1 MARGAGRQSI
11 HGWNALMVN
20 FFIDR
25 PIFAWVIAIV
35 VMLGGGLATLSLPIA
50 QYPEIAPPMISISV
64 TYPGASAET
73 VQNTVVQVIEQQ
85 LSGLDN
91 LRYFSSEGNKDGSMQ
106 IELTFEQGTDPDI
119 AQVQV
124 QNKLSLAAPQLP
136 IEVQQ
141 QGIRV
146 SKGALNFFMVVG
158 FVSTD
163 DSMNR
168 AAISDFIV
176 STVQDPLSRTPGVGD
191 YQTFGS
197 AFAMRIWLDPA
208 RLNGY
213 ALTPV
218 DVNNAIS
225 SQNVQVSSGEIGGLP
240 AVPGHQLNATVIG
253 SSRLQTVEE
262 FRQILLRVNQDGS
275 RVRLRDVAR
284 IELGGESDSIT
295 TLFNAKQASGIGIRL
310 ASGAN
315 ALDTADAVRATLERL
330 RPQFPPGLDVVYPY
344 DTTPFVRLSIEEVV
358 WTLGE
363 AIVLVFL
370 IMLLFLQNLRATF
383 IPTIAVPVV
392 LLGTLGVLAVAGFTI
407 NTLTMFG
414 MVLAI
419 GLLVDDAIVV
429 VENVERVMAEEG
441 LTPKEATRKSMTQIT
456 GALVGIAMVLSAVFL
471 PMAFF
476 GGSTGVI
483 YRQFSIT
490 IATAMALSVMVALV
504 FTPALCATL
513 LKPVPHGQPAP
524 TRGAFGWLTRFFG
537 WFNRVFDA
545 STRRYAAGVQRML
558 GQRGRSMLVYGVL
571 VAALALL
578 FIRIPTGFLPDEDQ
592 GVMFFEVK
600 TPPGATSVRTEQ
612 ALSAVRDY
620 VVTEEKD
627 GISSILEIHGFSF
640 SGRGQNTGLAFVMLK
655 DWDERPDERTHVQ
668 SIAGRINARFA
679 DYKDATIFA
688 APPPA
693 ITELGNATGFD
704 VVLQDRAGLG
714 HDAFMAARNQLLDL
728 ARQSP
733 MLMAVRP
740 NGLDDEP
747 QYKIDID
754 WEKASA
760 FGLSISDINTT
771 LSTAWGSSFVNQFVD
786 RGRVK
791 RVFVQGDAP
800 YRMRPEDFGRWYV
813 RNDRGDTAPFS
824 AFASGHWTHGP
835 PKLERYN
842 GLASFEVLGQPAPGY
857 STGEAMQEMER
868 LIAQL
873 PLGVGHE
880 WTGLSYEERLSGGQA
895 PALYALSLLVVFL
908 CLAALYE
915 SWSIPISV
923 MLIVPLGVIGAVLG
937 ALLRGFDN
945 NVYFQVALLTTVG
958 LSAKNAILIVE
969 FAKANVEQG
978 MGLIE
983 AAVHAAQQRLRP
995 ILMTSL
1001 AFLFGVLPLAI
1012 SSGAGSGAQNAVGTG
1027 VVGGTLSATALGI
1040 FFVPVFFVVVRSL
1053 LKPHGPSTAEAH

>member
-1 MARGAGRQSI
+1 
-11 HGWNALMVN
+11 MVN

-35 VMLGGGLATLSLPIA
+35 IMLAGGLATLSLPIA
-50 QYPEIAPPMISISV
+50 QYPEIAPPVISISV

-73 VQNTVVQVIEQQ
+73 VQSTVVQVIEQQ
-85 LSGLDN
+85 LSGLDG
-91 LRYFSSEGNKDGSMQ
+91 LRYVSSEGNKDGSMQ

-146 SKGALNFFMVVG
+146 SKGVTGFFLIVG

-163 DSMNR
+163 NSTDA

-208 RLNGY
+208 RLNSY

-218 DVNNAIS
+218 DVNAAIAT
-225 SQNVQVSSGEIGGLP
+225 QNLQISSGEMGGLP
-240 AVPGHQLNATVIG
+240 AVAGHQLNATVIG
-253 SSRLQTVEE
+253 PSRLQTVEE
-262 FRQILLRVNQDGS
+262 FKQILLRVNQDGS
-275 RVRLRDVAR
+275 QVRLGDVGR
-284 IELGGESDSIT
+284 IELNSEVESISA
-295 TLFNAKQASGIGIRL
+295 LYNGKQSSAMGIRL

-315 ALDTADAVRATLERL
+315 ALATADAVRATLERL
-330 RPQFPPGLDVVYPY
+330 RPQFPPGLDVVYPF
-344 DTTPFVRLSIEEVV
+344 DTTPFIRLSIEEVV
-358 WTLGE
+358 VTLVE
-363 AIVLVFL
+363 AIVLVFV
-370 IMLLFLQNLRATF
+370 IMFLFLQNLRATF

-392 LLGTLGVLAVAGFTI
+392 LLGTFGVLALAGFTI

-490 IATAMALSVMVALV
+490 IATAMALSVIVALV

-513 LKPVPHGQPAP
+513 LKPVQKRHQEKR
-524 TRGAFGWLTRFFG
+524 RGFFG
-537 WFNRVFDA
+537 WFNRIFDA
-545 STRRYAAGVQRML
+545 TTRRYAAGVQRML
-558 GQRGRSMLVYGVL
+558 GQSGRYLLVYGII

-592 GVMFFEVK
+592 GVMIVDVR
-600 TPPGATSVRTEQ
+600 TPPGATSVRTDQ
-612 ALSAVRDY
+612 ALASLRDY
-620 VVTEEKD
+620 LLNEEQDVVASVF
-627 GISSILEIHGFSF
+627 GIRGFSF
-640 SGRGQNTGLAFVMLK
+640 GGRGQNAGITFVTLQ
-655 DWDERPDERTHVQ
+655 DWDERPDERHHVQ
-668 SIAGRINARFA
+668 ALAGRINAHFA
-679 DYKDATIFA
+679 NYKDASIFA
-688 APPPA
+688 AAPPA
-693 ITELGNATGFD
+693 ISELGTATGFD

-714 HDAFMAARNQLLDL
+714 HASFMEVRNQLLDL
-728 ARQSP
+728 ARKSP

-740 NGLDDEP
+740 NSLDDEP
-747 QYKIDID
+747 QYKVDID
-754 WEKASA
+754 WEKARA

-813 RNDRGDTAPFS
+813 RNSSGDTAPFS
-824 AFASGHWTHGP
+824 AFASGHWTQGP

-842 GLASFEVLGQPAPGY
+842 GVASTEILGQPASGY
-857 STGEAMQEMER
+857 STGEAMGEIER
-868 LIAQL
+868 LITQL
-873 PLGVGHE
+873 PPGVGHE
-880 WTGLSYEERLSGGQA
+880 WTGMSYEERLSGGQA

-915 SWSIPISV
+915 SWSIPFSV
-923 MLIVPLGVIGAVLG
+923 MLVVPLGVMGTVLG

-945 NVYFQVALLTTVG
+945 NVYFQVALVTTVG
-958 LSAKNAILIVE
+958 LSAKNAILNVE

-978 MGLIE
+978 MELIE
-983 AAVHAAQQRLRP
+983 AAVHAARQRLRP

-1027 VVGGTLSATALGI
+1027 VVGAIAQ
-1040 FFVPVFFVVVRSL
+1040 RDRARHL
-1053 LKPHGPSTAEAH
+1053 LRAGVLRRRAQAGEPAPTR

>member
-1 MARGAGRQSI
+1 
-11 HGWNALMVN
+11 MVN

-25 PIFAWVIAIV
+25 PIFSWVIAIV
-35 VMLGGGLATLSLPIA
+35 IMLAGGLATLSLPIA
-50 QYPEIAPPMISISV
+50 QYPEIAPPLISISV
-64 TYPGASAET
+64 AYPGASAET
-73 VQNTVVQVIEQQ
+73 VQSTVVQVIEQQ
-85 LSGLDN
+85 LSGLDG
-91 LRYFSSEGNKDGSMQ
+91 LRYVSSEANKDGSMQ
-106 IELTFEQGTDPDI
+106 IELTFEQGTDPNI

-146 SKGALNFFMVVG
+146 SKGVANFLMIVG

-163 DSMNR
+163 NSTDA

-208 RLNGY
+208 RLNAY

-218 DVNNAIS
+218 DVNAAIAT
-225 SQNVQVSSGEIGGLP
+225 QNVQVSSGEMGGLP
-240 AVPGHQLNATVIG
+240 AVAGHQLNATVIG
-253 SSRLQTVEE
+253 PSRLQTVEE
-262 FRQILLRVNQDGS
+262 FKQILLRVNQDGS
-275 RVRLRDVAR
+275 QVRLGDVGR
-284 IELGGESDSIT
+284 IELNSEVESIT
-295 TLFNAKQASGIGIRL
+295 ARYNGKQASAMGIRL

-315 ALDTADAVRATLERL
+315 ALATADAVRATLERL
-330 RPQFPPGLDVVYPY
+330 RPQFPAGLDVIYPY
-344 DTTPFVRLSIEEVV
+344 DTTPFIRLSIEEVV
-358 WTLGE
+358 VTLVE
-363 AIVLVFL
+363 AIVLVVL
-370 IMLLFLQNLRATF
+370 IMYLFLQNLRATV

-392 LLGTLGVLAVAGFTI
+392 LLGTFGVLALAGFTI

-429 VENVERVMAEEG
+429 IENVERVMAEEG
-441 LTPKEATRKSMTQIT
+441 LTPKEATRRSMTQIT

-490 IATAMALSVMVALV
+490 IATAMALSVIVALV

-513 LKPVPHGQPAP
+513 LKPVPKGHHEQK
-524 TRGAFGWLTRFFG
+524 RGFFAR
-537 WFNRVFDA
+537 FNRIFDA
-545 STRRYAAGVQRML
+545 GTRRYAGGVQRML
-558 GQRGRSMLVYGVL
+558 GQSGRYLLVYGVI

-578 FIRIPTGFLPDEDQ
+578 FTRIPTGFLPDEDQ
-592 GVMFFEVK
+592 GFMVVDVR
-600 TPPGATSVRTEQ
+600 TPPGATSVRTDQ
-612 ALSAVRDY
+612 ALASLRDY
-620 VVTEEKD
+620 LLTEEQD
-627 GISSILEIHGFSF
+627 AVASVFGIRGFSF
-640 SGRGQNTGLAFVMLK
+640 GGRGQNAGIAFVMLK
-655 DWDERPDERTHVQ
+655 DWDERTDERNHVQ
-668 SIAGRINARFA
+668 AIAGRINARFA
-679 DYKDATIFA
+679 DYKDGTIFA
-688 APPPA
+688 FPPPP
-693 ITELGNATGFD
+693 IVELGNATGFD

-714 HDAFMAARNQLLDL
+714 HATFMEVRNQLLDL
-728 ARQSP
+728 AWKSP

-740 NGLDDEP
+740 NSLDDEP
-747 QYKIDID
+747 QYKVDIN

-800 YRMRPEDFGRWYV
+800 YRMRPEDLGHWYV
-813 RNDRGDTAPFS
+813 RNSTGGTAPFS

-835 PKLERYN
+835 PKLEQYN
-842 GLASFEVLGQPAPGY
+842 GVASTEILGQPAPGY
-857 STGEAMQEMER
+857 STGEAMVEIER

-873 PLGVGHE
+873 PPGVGHE
-880 WTGLSYEERLSGGQA
+880 WTGMSYEERLSGGQA

-915 SWSIPISV
+915 SWSIPFSV
-923 MLIVPLGVIGAVLG
+923 MLVVPLGVMGTVLG

-945 NVYFQVALLTTVG
+945 NVYFQVALVTTVG
-958 LSAKNAILIVE
+958 LSAKNAILNIE

-978 MGLIE
+978 MELIE

-1001 AFLFGVLPLAI
+1001 AFMFGVLPLAI

-1027 VVGGTLSATALGI
+1027 VVGAILTATMLDI
-1040 FFVPVFFVVVRSL
+1040 FFVPVFFVVVRRLFTSRRRGEL
-1053 LKPHGPSTAEAH
+1053 AGPSTAEAH

>member
-1 MARGAGRQSI
+1 MI
-11 HGWNALMVN
+11 D

-25 PIFAWVIAIV
+25 PIFSWVIAIV
-35 VMLGGGLATLSLPIA
+35 IMLAGGLAIFSLPIA
-50 QYPEIAPPMISISV
+50 QYPAIAPPLISISV
-64 TYPGASAET
+64 AYPGASAET
-73 VQNTVVQVIEQQ
+73 VQSTVVQVIEQQ
-85 LSGLDN
+85 LSGLDH
-91 LRYFSSEGNKDGSMQ
+91 LRYFSSASTKDGSME
-106 IELTFEQGTDPDI
+106 IALTFEQGTDPDT

-124 QNKLSLAAPQLP
+124 QNKLSLAEPQLP

-146 SKGALNFFMVVG
+146 TKGTRNFLLVVG

-163 DSMNR
+163 GRMDGG
-168 AAISDFIV
+168 AIGDFIV
-176 STVQDPLSRTPGVGD
+176 SNVQDPVSRTPGVGD
-191 YQTFGS
+191 YQVFGS
-197 AFAMRIWLDPA
+197 QFAMRVWLDPA
-208 RLNGY
+208 RLDSY

-253 SSRLQTVEE
+253 PSRLQTVEE
-262 FRQILLRVNQDGS
+262 FKNILLRVNQDGS
-275 RVRLRDVAR
+275 QVRLRDVAR
-284 IELGGESDSIT
+284 IELGSESDSIN
-295 TLFNAKQASGIGIRL
+295 TLYNGKPARGIAIRL

-315 ALDTADAVRATLERL
+315 ALDTADAVRATIERL
-330 RPQFPPGLDVVYPY
+330 RPQFPPGLDIVYPY

-358 WTLGE
+358 LTLFE
-363 AIVLVFL
+363 AIALVFL
-370 IMLLFLQNLRATF
+370 VMYLFLQNLRATF

-392 LLGTLGVLAVAGFTI
+392 LLGTFGVLAASGFTI

-414 MVLAI
+414 IVLAI

-429 VENVERVMAEEG
+429 VENVERVMAEGG
-441 LTPKEATRKSMTQIT
+441 LTPKEATRRSMSQIT

-483 YRQFSIT
+483 FRQFSIT
-490 IATAMALSVMVALV
+490 IATAMALSVIVALV

-513 LKPVPHGQPAP
+513 LKPVQKGQHEPR
-524 TRGAFGWLTRFFG
+524 RGFFG
-537 WFNRVFDA
+537 CFNRVFDA
-545 STRRYAAGVQRML
+545 STRAYAASVQRML
-558 GQRGRSMLVYGVL
+558 GRNGRYMLVYGVM

-578 FIRIPTGFLPDEDQ
+578 FTRIPTGFLPNEDQ
-592 GVMFFEVK
+592 GVMFVEVK
-600 TPPGATSVRTEQ
+600 TPPGATQVRTEQ
-612 ALSAVRDY
+612 MLATVRDY
-620 VVTEEKD
+620 VLNEEKA
-627 GISSILEIHGFSF
+627 GISSIFEVRGFSF
-640 SGRGQNTGLAFVMLK
+640 GGRGQNAGLAFFTLR
-655 DWDERPDERTHVQ
+655 DWSERSGEQNHVRA
-668 SIAGRINARFA
+668 IASRMMARFA
-679 DYKDATIFA
+679 NYKDAAIVAF
-688 APPPA
+688 PPPP
-693 ITELGNATGFD
+693 IFELGNTTGFD
-704 VVLQDRAGLG
+704 VVLQDRTGVG
-714 HDAFMAARNQLLDL
+714 HDRLMEARNHLLAL
-728 ARQSP
+728 AAESP
-733 MLMAVRP
+733 VLTAVRA

-747 QYKIDID
+747 QYKVDID

-760 FGLSISDINTT
+760 FGLPISAINIT
-771 LSTAWGSSFVNQFVD
+771 LSTAWGSSYVNQFID
-786 RGRVK
+786 GGRVK

-813 RNDRGDTAPFS
+813 RNSSGATVPFS
-824 AFASGHWTHGP
+824 AFASGHWTKGP

-842 GLASFEVLGQPAPGY
+842 GISSIEILGQPAPGY

-873 PLGVGHE
+873 PGGVGHE
-880 WTGLSYEERLSGGQA
+880 WTGLSYEERLSNGQA
-895 PALYALSLLVVFL
+895 PALYALSLIVVFL

-915 SWSIPISV
+915 SWSIPFSV
-923 MLIVPLGVIGAVLG
+923 MLVVPLGVIGAVLG
-937 ALLRGFDN
+937 ALMRGFDN
-945 NVYFQVALLTTVG
+945 NVYFQVALVTTVG

-969 FAKANVEQG
+969 FAKANAERG

-1001 AFLFGVLPLAI
+1001 AFVFGVVPLAI

-1053 LKPHGPSTAEAH
+1053 LTPRRLGEIAGPSTAEAH

>member
-1 MARGAGRQSI
+1 
-11 HGWNALMVN
+11 MVN

-25 PIFAWVIAIV
+25 PIFSWVIAIV
-35 VMLGGGLATLSLPIA
+35 IMLAGGLATLSLPVA
-50 QYPEIAPPMISISV
+50 QYPEIAPPVVSISV

-91 LRYFSSEGNKDGSMQ
+91 LRYVSSEGNKDGSMQ

-146 SKGALNFFMVVG
+146 SKGARNFFMLAG

-163 DSMNR
+163 DSMTR
-168 AAISDFIV
+168 AAIADFLV
-176 STVQDPLSRTPGVGD
+176 STVQDPVSRTPGVGD
-191 YQTFGS
+191 YQVFGFP
-197 AFAMRIWLDPA
+197 FAMRIWLDPA

-218 DVNNAIS
+218 DVNAAIR
-225 SQNVQVSSGEIGGLP
+225 SQNVQVSAGEMGGLP
-240 AVPGHQLNATVIG
+240 AVPGHQLNATVMG
-253 SSRLQTVEE
+253 PSRLQTVEE
-262 FRQILLRVNQDGS
+262 FKQILLRVNQDGS
-275 RVRLRDVAR
+275 QVRLADVGR
-284 IELGGESDSIT
+284 IELESEFESINS
-295 TLFNAKQASGIGIRL
+295 LFNGKQASGIGIRL
-310 ASGAN
+310 TSGAN
-315 ALDTADAVRATLERL
+315 ALDAADAVRETLERL

-358 WTLGE
+358 VTLFE

-370 IMLLFLQNLRATF
+370 IMFLFLQNLRATI

-441 LTPKEATRKSMTQIT
+441 LTPKEATRKSMSQIT

-483 YRQFSIT
+483 FRQFSIT
-490 IATAMALSVMVALV
+490 IATAMALSVIVALV
-504 FTPALCATL
+504 FTPAVCATL
-513 LKPVPHGQPAP
+513 LKPVQKGQHDPK
-524 TRGAFGWLTRFFG
+524 RGFFG
-537 WFNRVFDA
+537 WFNRFFDA
-545 STRRYAAGVQRML
+545 SSRGYAAGVQRML
-558 GQRGRSMLVYGVL
+558 GQRGRYMLVYGVI

-578 FIRIPTGFLPDEDQ
+578 FTRIPTGFLPDEDQ
-592 GVMFFEVK
+592 GVMLVEVK
-600 TPPGATSVRTEQ
+600 MPPGATRVRTEQ
-612 ALSAVRDY
+612 ALASLRDY
-620 VVTEEKD
+620 LLNEEKD
-627 GISSILEIHGFSF
+627 GVNSVFEILGFSF
-640 SGRGQNTGLAFVMLK
+640 GGRGQNAGIAFVMLR
-655 DWDERPDERTHVQ
+655 DWDERTDERNHVQ
-668 SIAGRINARFA
+668 AIAGRINARFA
-679 DYKDATIFA
+679 DYKDGTIFA

-693 ITELGNATGFD
+693 IVELGNATGFD

-714 HDAFMAARNQLLDL
+714 HEKFMEARNELLDL
-728 ARQSP
+728 AAKSKV
-733 MLMAVRP
+733 LTAVRP
-740 NGLDDEP
+740 NSLDDEP
-747 QYKIDID
+747 QYRINID

-760 FGLSISDINTT
+760 FGLSISDINIT

-800 YRMRPEDFGRWYV
+800 YRMRPEDFGHWYV
-813 RNDRGDTAPFS
+813 RGSKGDTAPFS
-824 AFASGHWTHGP
+824 AFATGQWTHGP

-842 GLASFEVLGQPAPGY
+842 GISSLEILGQPAPGY
-857 STGEAMQEMER
+857 STGEAMEEVEN
-868 LIAQL
+868 LVAKL
-873 PLGVGHE
+873 PTGLSHE
-880 WTGLSYEERLSGGQA
+880 WTGLSYEEQLSGGQA
-895 PALYALSLLVVFL
+895 PALYALSLIVVFL

-915 SWSIPISV
+915 SWSIPFSV

-937 ALLRGFDN
+937 ALLRGFEN
-945 NVYFQVALLTTVG
+945 GVYFQVALVTTVG
-958 LSAKNAILIVE
+958 LSAKNAILITE

-983 AAVHAAQQRLRP
+983 AAVHAGQQRLRP

-1012 SSGAGSGAQNAVGTG
+1012 SGGAGSGAQNAVGTG
-1027 VVGGTLSATALGI
+1027 VVGGTLSATVLGI
-1040 FFVPVFFVVVRSL
+1040 FFVPVFFVVVRNL
-1053 LKPHGPSTAEAH
+1053 LTSRRTGELPGPSPAEAH

>member
-1 MARGAGRQSI
+1 
-11 HGWNALMVN
+11 MVN

-25 PIFAWVIAIV
+25 PIFAWVIAILI
-35 VMLGGGLATLSLPIA
+35 MLTGGLAALSLPIE
-50 QYPEIAPPMISISV
+50 QYPAIAPPAISISV

-85 LSGLDN
+85 LSGLDG
-91 LRYFSSEGNKDGSMQ
+91 LRYVSSEGNKDGSME

-146 SKGALNFFMVVG
+146 SKSVTSYFMIVG

-163 DSMNR
+163 NSTDR
-168 AAISDFIV
+168 AAISDFLV

-191 YQTFGS
+191 YQVFGS
-197 AFAMRIWLDPA
+197 AFAMRVWLDPA
-208 RLNGY
+208 RLNSY

-218 DVNNAIS
+218 DVNNAIG
-225 SQNVQVSSGEIGGLP
+225 SQNVQVSFGEMGGLP
-240 AVPGHQLNATVIG
+240 AVAGHQLNATVIG
-253 SSRLQTVEE
+253 PSRLQTVEE
-262 FRQILLRVNQDGS
+262 FKQILLRVNQDGS
-275 RVRLRDVAR
+275 QVRLGDVGR
-284 IELGGESDSIT
+284 IELSSEVESISSQY
-295 TLFNAKQASGIGIRL
+295 NGKQASGIGIRL

-315 ALDTADAVRATLERL
+315 ALATADAVRATLERL
-330 RPQFPPGLDVVYPY
+330 RPQFPAGLDVVYPF
-344 DTTPFVRLSIEEVV
+344 DTTPFIRLSIEEVV
-358 WTLGE
+358 VTLVE
-363 AIVLVFL
+363 AIVLVSL
-370 IMLLFLQNLRATF
+370 IMFLFLQNLRATF

-392 LLGTLGVLAVAGFTI
+392 LLGTLGVLALAGFTI

-429 VENVERVMAEEG
+429 VENVERVMVEEG
-441 LTPKEATRKSMTQIT
+441 LTPKEATRKSMSQIT

-490 IATAMALSVMVALV
+490 IATAMALSVIVALV

-537 WFNRVFDA
+537 WFNRIFDA

-558 GQRGRSMLVYGVL
+558 GHRGRSMLAYGIM
-571 VAALALL
+571 VAAVALL

-592 GVMFFEVK
+592 GAMAVDVR
-600 TPPGATSVRTEQ
+600 TPPGATSGRTDQ
-612 ALSAVRDY
+612 ALASLRDY
-620 VVTEEKD
+620 LLDEEQDVVASVF
-627 GISSILEIHGFSF
+627 GIRGFSF
-640 SGRGQNTGLAFVMLK
+640 GGRGQNAGMTFVMLK
-655 DWDERPDERTHVQ
+655 DWDERPDERHHVQ
-668 SIAGRINARFA
+668 ALAGRINAHFA
-679 DYKDATIFA
+679 NYKDASIFA

-693 ITELGNATGFD
+693 ISELGTATGFD

-714 HDAFMAARNQLLDL
+714 HAKFMDARDQLLDL
-728 ARQSP
+728 AAESP
-733 MLMAVRP
+733 VLTGVRP
-740 NGLDDEP
+740 NGRDDEP
-747 QYKIDID
+747 QYTIDID

-760 FGLSISDINTT
+760 FGLSIRDINTT

-800 YRMRPEDFGRWYV
+800 YRMRPEDFGHWYV
-813 RNDRGDTAPFS
+813 RNSNGDTAPFS

-842 GLASFEVLGQPAPGY
+842 GLASSEILGQPAPGY
-857 STGEAMQEMER
+857 STGEAMEEIER

-873 PLGVGHE
+873 PPGVGHD
-880 WTGLSYEERLSGGQA
+880 WTALSYEERLAGGQA

-915 SWSIPISV
+915 SWSIPFSV
-923 MLIVPLGVIGAVLG
+923 MLVVPLGVMGTVLA

-945 NVYFQVALLTTVG
+945 NVYFQVALVTTVG
-958 LSAKNAILIVE
+958 LSAKNAILNIE

-978 MGLIE
+978 MELIE
-983 AAVHAAQQRLRP
+983 AAVQAARQRLRP

-1027 VVGGTLSATALGI
+1027 VVGAILSATLLDI
-1040 FFVPVFFVVVRSL
+1040 FFVPVLFVVVRSL
-1053 LKPHGPSTAEAH
+1053 MTPRRLGDVAAPSTAQAH

>member
-1 MARGAGRQSI
+1 
-11 HGWNALMVN
+11 MVN

-35 VMLGGGLATLSLPIA
+35 IMLGGGLATLTLPIA
-50 QYPEIAPPMISISV
+50 QYPEIAPPVISIAV

-73 VQNTVVQVIEQQ
+73 VQSTVVQVIEQQ
-85 LSGLDN
+85 LSGLDG
-91 LRYFSSEGNKDGSMQ
+91 LRYVSSEGNKDGSMQ

-146 SKGALNFFMVVG
+146 SKGVTSYFMIVG

-163 DSMNR
+163 NTMAR
-168 AAISDFIV
+168 AAISDFLV

-191 YQTFGS
+191 YQVFGS
-197 AFAMRIWLDPA
+197 AFAMRVWLDPA

-218 DVNNAIS
+218 DVNAAIGT
-225 SQNVQVSSGEIGGLP
+225 QNVQVSSGEMGGLP
-240 AVPGHQLNATVIG
+240 AVAGHQLNATVIG
-253 SSRLQTVEE
+253 PSRLQTVEE
-262 FRQILLRVNQDGS
+262 FKQILLRVNQNGS
-275 RVRLRDVAR
+275 QVRLGDVGR
-284 IELGGESDSIT
+284 IELNSEVESIT
-295 TLFNAKQASGIGIRL
+295 TLFNGKQASGIGIRL

-330 RPQFPPGLDVVYPY
+330 RPQFPPGLDIVYPY
-344 DTTPFVRLSIEEVV
+344 DTTPFIRLSIEEVV
-358 WTLGE
+358 WTLVE

-392 LLGTLGVLAVAGFTI
+392 LLGTLGVLAASGFTI

-441 LTPKEATRKSMTQIT
+441 LAPKEATRKSMSEIT

-490 IATAMALSVMVALV
+490 IATAMALSVIVALV

-513 LKPVPHGQPAP
+513 LKPVQKGQHEQK
-524 TRGAFGWLTRFFG
+524 RGFFG

-558 GQRGRSMLVYGVL
+558 GQSGRYMLVYGVI

-578 FIRIPTGFLPDEDQ
+578 FLRIPTGFLPDEDQ
-592 GVMFFEVK
+592 GVTLVDVR
-600 TPPGATSVRTEQ
+600 TPPGATRVRTDQ
-612 ALSAVRDY
+612 ALASLRDY
-620 VVTEEKD
+620 LLTEEQD
-627 GISSILEIHGFSF
+627 VVASVFEIMGFSF
-640 SGRGQNTGLAFVMLK
+640 GGRGQNAGIAFVMLK
-655 DWDERPDERTHVQ
+655 DWDERPDERHHVQ
-668 SIAGRINARFA
+668 AIAGRINAHFA
-679 DYKDATIFA
+679 NYKDATIFA

-693 ITELGNATGFD
+693 IIELGNATGFD

-714 HDAFMAARNQLLDL
+714 HDTFMDARNQLLDL
-728 ARQSP
+728 AAQSP
-733 MLMAVRP
+733 VLTAVRA
-740 NGLDDEP
+740 NALDDEP

-786 RGRVK
+786 GGRVK

-800 YRMRPEDFGRWYV
+800 YRMRPEDFGHWYV
-813 RNDRGDTAPFS
+813 RGSKGDTAPFS
-824 AFASGHWTHGP
+824 AFATGHWTHGP

-842 GLASFEVLGQPAPGY
+842 GVPSIEILGQPAPGY
-857 STGEAMQEMER
+857 STGEAMEEIER

-873 PLGVGHE
+873 PPGVGHE
-880 WTGLSYEERLSGGQA
+880 WTGMSYEERLSRGQA
-895 PALYALSLLVVFL
+895 PALYALSLMIVFL

-915 SWSIPISV
+915 SWSIPFSV
-923 MLIVPLGVIGAVLG
+923 MLVVPLGVLGTVLG

-945 NVYFQVALLTTVG
+945 NVYFQVALVTTVG
-958 LSAKNAILIVE
+958 LSAKNAILNIE
-969 FAKANVEQG
+969 FAKANVEHG
-978 MGLIE
+978 MELIE

-1001 AFLFGVLPLAI
+1001 AFMFGVLPLAI

-1027 VVGGTLSATALGI
+1027 VVGAILTATMLDI

-1053 LKPHGPSTAEAH
+1053 VTRRRLGDVAGPSTAEAH

>member
-1 MARGAGRQSI
+1 
-11 HGWNALMVN
+11 MVN

-35 VMLGGGLATLSLPIA
+35 IMVAGGLATLSLPIA

-73 VQNTVVQVIEQQ
+73 VQSTVVQVIEQQ
-85 LSGLDN
+85 LSGLDG
-91 LRYFSSEGNKDGSMQ
+91 LRYVSSEGNKDGSMQ
-106 IELTFEQGTDPDI
+106 IEVTFEQGTDPDI

-146 SKGALNFFMVVG
+146 SKGVTSYFMIVG

-163 DSMNR
+163 DSMTR
-168 AAISDFIV
+168 AAIADFLV
-176 STVQDPLSRTPGVGD
+176 SNVQDPLSRTPGVGD
-191 YQTFGS
+191 YQVFGS

-218 DVNNAIS
+218 DVNTAIR
-225 SQNVQVSSGEIGGLP
+225 SQNVQVSSGEMGGLP

-253 SSRLQTVEE
+253 PSRLQTVEE
-262 FRQILLRVNQDGS
+262 FKQILLRVNQDGS
-275 RVRLRDVAR
+275 QVRLGDVAR
-284 IELGGESDSIT
+284 IELNSEVESIT
-295 TLFNAKQASGIGIRL
+295 TLFNGKQASGIGIRL

-330 RPQFPPGLDVVYPY
+330 RPQFPRGLDVVYPY
-344 DTTPFVRLSIEEVV
+344 DTTPFIRLSIEEVV

-370 IMLLFLQNLRATF
+370 IMLLFLQNLRATV

-392 LLGTLGVLAVAGFTI
+392 LLGTFGVLAAAGFTI

-441 LTPKEATRKSMTQIT
+441 LTPKEATRTSMTQIT

-490 IATAMALSVMVALV
+490 IATAMALSVIVALV

-513 LKPVPHGQPAP
+513 LKPVPQGPSTLLRAGQHAP
-524 TRGAFGWLTRFFG
+524 TLGALRWLTHFFG

-558 GQRGRSMLVYGVL
+558 GQRGRYMLVYGVI

-578 FIRIPTGFLPDEDQ
+578 FIRIPTGFLPDEDL
-592 GVMFFEVK
+592 GVMAVDVR
-600 TPPGATSVRTEQ
+600 TPPGATRVRTDQ
-612 ALSAVRDY
+612 ALASLRDY
-620 VVTEEKD
+620 LLTEEQD
-627 GISSILEIHGFSF
+627 VVASVFEIMGFSF
-640 SGRGQNTGLAFVMLK
+640 GGRGQNAGVAFVMLK
-655 DWDERPDERTHVQ
+655 DWDERSDERHHVQ
-668 SIAGRINARFA
+668 AIAGRINAHFA
-679 DYKDATIFA
+679 NYKDATIFA

-693 ITELGNATGFD
+693 IIELGNATGFD

-714 HDAFMAARNQLLDL
+714 HDQFMNARNQLLDL
-728 ARQSP
+728 AAQSQV
-733 MLMAVRP
+733 LTAVRA

-747 QYKIDID
+747 QYRIDID

-760 FGLSISDINTT
+760 FGLSVSDINTT

-800 YRMRPEDFGRWYV
+800 YRMRPEDFGHWYV
-813 RNDRGDTAPFS
+813 RNSSGDTAPFS

-842 GLASFEVLGQPAPGY
+842 GVSSIEILGQPAPGY
-857 STGEAMQEMER
+857 STGEAMEEVEN
-868 LIAQL
+868 LITKLSA
-873 PLGVGHE
+873 GVGHE
-880 WTGLSYEERLSGGQA
+880 WTALSYEERLSGGQA

-915 SWSIPISV
+915 SWSIPVSV
-923 MLIVPLGVIGAVLG
+923 MLIVPLGVIGAVG
-937 ALLRGFDN
+937 AALLRGFDN
-945 NVYFQVALLTTVG
+945 GVYFQVALVTTVG

-978 MGLIE
+978 MGLVE

-995 ILMTSL
+995 ILDDL
-1001 AFLFGVLPLAI
+1001 ARVHVRRLAPGDFERRRLGRPERGRHRGRRRHAQRDRVRHLLRAGVLRRR
-1012 SSGAGSGAQNAVGTG
+1012 AQPGDAAPT
-1027 VVGGTLSATALGI
+1027 
-1040 FFVPVFFVVVRSL
+1040 R
-1053 LKPHGPSTAEAH
+1053 

>member
-1 MARGAGRQSI
+1 
-11 HGWNALMVN
+11 MVN

-35 VMLGGGLATLSLPIA
+35 IMLAGALATLSLPIA
-50 QYPEIAPPMISISV
+50 QYPEIAPPTISISV
-64 TYPGASAET
+64 AYPGASAET
-73 VQNTVVQVIEQQ
+73 VQSTVVQVIEQQ
-85 LSGLDN
+85 LSGLDG
-91 LRYFSSEGNKDGSMQ
+91 LRYVSSEGNKDGSMQ

-146 SKGALNFFMVVG
+146 SKGVTGFFLIVG

-163 DSMNR
+163 NSTDA

-208 RLNGY
+208 RLNSY

-218 DVNNAIS
+218 DVNAAIAT
-225 SQNVQVSSGEIGGLP
+225 QNLQVSSGEMGGLP
-240 AVPGHQLNATVIG
+240 AVAGHQLNATVIG
-253 SSRLQTVEE
+253 PSRLQTVEE
-262 FRQILLRVNQDGS
+262 FKQILLRVNQDGS
-275 RVRLRDVAR
+275 QVRLGDVGR
-284 IELGGESDSIT
+284 IELNSEVESISA
-295 TLFNAKQASGIGIRL
+295 LYNGKQSSAMGIRL

-315 ALDTADAVRATLERL
+315 ALATADAVRATLERL

-344 DTTPFVRLSIEEVV
+344 DTTPFIRLSIEEVV
-358 WTLGE
+358 VTLVE
-363 AIVLVFL
+363 AIVLVFV
-370 IMLLFLQNLRATF
+370 IMFLFLQNLRATF

-392 LLGTLGVLAVAGFTI
+392 LLGTFGVLALAGFTI

-490 IATAMALSVMVALV
+490 IATAMALSVIVALV

-513 LKPVPHGQPAP
+513 LKPVQKRHQEKR
-524 TRGAFGWLTRFFG
+524 RGFFG
-537 WFNRVFDA
+537 WFNRIFDA
-545 STRRYAAGVQRML
+545 TTRRYAAGVQRML
-558 GQRGRSMLVYGVL
+558 GQSGRYLLVYGII

-592 GVMFFEVK
+592 GVMIVDVR
-600 TPPGATSVRTEQ
+600 TPPGATSVRTDQ
-612 ALSAVRDY
+612 ALASLRDY
-620 VVTEEKD
+620 LLNEEQDVVASVF
-627 GISSILEIHGFSF
+627 GIRGFSF
-640 SGRGQNTGLAFVMLK
+640 GGRGQNAGITFVMLQ
-655 DWDERPDERTHVQ
+655 DWDERPDERHHVQ
-668 SIAGRINARFA
+668 ALAGRINAHFA
-679 DYKDATIFA
+679 NYKDASIFA
-688 APPPA
+688 AAPPA
-693 ITELGNATGFD
+693 ISELGTATGFD

-714 HDAFMAARNQLLDL
+714 HASFMEVRNQLLDL
-728 ARQSP
+728 ARKSP

-740 NGLDDEP
+740 NSLDDEP
-747 QYKIDID
+747 QYKVDID
-754 WEKASA
+754 WEKARA

-813 RNDRGDTAPFS
+813 RNSSGDTVPFS
-824 AFASGHWTHGP
+824 AFASGHWTQGP

-842 GLASFEVLGQPAPGY
+842 GVASTEILGQPASGY
-857 STGEAMQEMER
+857 STGEAMGEIER
-868 LIAQL
+868 LITQL
-873 PLGVGHE
+873 PPGVGHE
-880 WTGLSYEERLSGGQA
+880 WTGMSYEERLSGGQA

-915 SWSIPISV
+915 SWSIPFSV
-923 MLIVPLGVIGAVLG
+923 MLVVPLGVMGTVLG

-945 NVYFQVALLTTVG
+945 NVYFQVALVTTVG
-958 LSAKNAILIVE
+958 LSAKNAILNIE

-978 MGLIE
+978 MELIE

-1027 VVGGTLSATALGI
+1027 VVGAILSATVLDI
-1040 FFVPVFFVVVRSL
+1040 FFVPVFFVVVRRL
-1053 LKPHGPSTAEAH
+1053 VTRRRFGDAAGPSTAEAH